1 MKYPHINMFELSGT
15 DVLAGASDGRASFQS
30 LLEKTRIEPE
40 TPTPLVVDFD
50 GITVAT
56 ASYLREAV
64 FNLKTF
70 LRTANSKFYPVV
82 ANAKQTVMEE
92 LAVIADARG
101 ENLLVATISSD
112 GKVENQRIIGQL
124 DPKQASTFE
133 RVNSLGRTTAGDL
146 NRMFGEADG
155 VSAPTV
161 WNNRLASLAAAGLIL
176 EYSQGRAKFY
186 QPLFTEAS

>member
-1 MKYPHINMFELSGT
+1 MKYPRIGMFDLFGT
-15 DVLAGASDGRASFQS
+15 DLLAGASDGRAAFKA
-30 LLEKTRIEPE
+30 LLEKTQVEPE
-40 TPTPLVVDFD
+40 GPTPLVIDFD
-50 GITVAT
+50 GISVAT

-64 FNLKTF
+64 FTLKTF
-70 LRTANSKFYPVV
+70 LRTANSKFYLIV
-82 ANAKQTVMEE
+82 ANAKLTVVEE
-92 LAVIADARG
+92 LGVIAGARG

-133 RVNSLGRTTAGDL
+133 RVNRLGRTTAGDM

-176 EYSQGRAKFY
+176 EFAQGRSKFY